1 MGSVYISRRKSYRPH
16 PQPLP
21 LKGGERLRIVLYGVC
36 PCPYFFKSTHD
47 STFASWGVNA
57 KLEYMILGAKVKEQ
71 PNFKIRPSCRLPV
84 ASLGTYW
91 LRTVAVA
98 PACTSC
104 TTLHRP
110 APVPFHAF
118 FCFTPLAGKSEP
130 LMKKRRP
137 LFFISGP
144 LFFKSGPHRKKY
156 GPLVK
161 QYNYSA
167 SDNHPPNADAIPVQV
182 VQAGASAPAE
192 GGIKMHRQP
201 MATYTVSGSEGTG
214 ETTFDMDVS

>member
-1 MGSVYISRRKSYRPH
+1 MLSEGLISISDRVAAS
-16 PQPLP
+16 
-21 LKGGERLRIVLYGVC
+21 RLR
-36 PCPYFFKSTHD
+36 H
-47 STFASWGVNA
+47 WGHTG
-57 KLEYMILGAKVKEQ
+57 LEQWLLHQ
-71 PNFKIRPSCRLPV
+71 PAPV
-84 ASLGTYW
+84 A
-91 LRTVAVA
+91 
-98 PACTSC
+98 PPC

-161 QYNYSA
+161 QYNYSS
-167 SDNHPPNADAIPVQV
+167 SDNHPPHADAIPVQV
-182 VQAGASAPAE
+182 VQAGASGADRC
-192 GGIKMHRQP
+192 K
-201 MATYTVSGSEGTG
+201 YT
-214 ETTFDMDVS
+214 

>member
-1 MGSVYISRRKSYRPH
+1 
-16 PQPLP
+16 
-21 LKGGERLRIVLYGVC
+21 
-36 PCPYFFKSTHD
+36 
-47 STFASWGVNA
+47 
-57 KLEYMILGAKVKEQ
+57 
-71 PNFKIRPSCRLPV
+71 
-84 ASLGTYW
+84 
-91 LRTVAVA
+91 
-98 PACTSC
+98 
-104 TTLHRP
+104 
-110 APVPFHAF
+110 
-118 FCFTPLAGKSEP
+118 
-130 LMKKRRP
+130 MKKRRP

-201 MATYTVSGSEGTG
+201 MATYTVPGSEGTG